1 MSLLPPG
8 RFLMPGNLAGSPALT
23 FAPLDVAA
31 DGSAPDGSLWAMM
44 RRRYEAYKDV
54 VVRPFFRDHFARLDR
69 QIVLVDALA
78 AFNAGPEAL
87 HDLEA
92 ALTGILDC
100 FRIGRSTI
108 LSSLFRPRIDRILF
122 AATKADHLHH
132 QSHDRLEAVLRRA
145 VAKAADRAEYAG
157 AAIDVVALVGGA
169 RHARGAGRAWPGQA
183 AVASSA
189 RPRPARPP
197 MARPSM
203 ARPKSRPFRATCPR
217 TPRNCSTAAF
227 AAFPARASEQA
238 DFRFLRFRPPLL
250 ERDGQRRARAA
261 AHPPRPR
268 PPVPDRRPTAMSEKT
283 PHRRPATFK
292 LGDPGVVVMGPDE
305 TGRPARGTVHITPE
319 ADPATLPVPI
329 DAPRVPVR
337 RGFRWGTLFWSAV
350 GGLVLLG
357 LRLGI
362 VNLIEDLF
370 ARSQTLGYVALAFAA
385 AAALALAVVIGREA
399 FGLAR
404 LAAIEKLH
412 QRAAEVLRSD
422 DRAESRAIVN
432 DLLKL
437 AHQNPQLARARAALV
452 SHADDIIDGAD
463 MIKLAER
470 ELMAPLDEE
479 ARRLVSTAAQRVSV
493 VTAVSPRALIDVLF
507 VFVAA
512 MRLIRQLARLY
523 GGRPG
528 TLGMISLLRHV
539 IGHLAITGG
548 MAVGDSLVQQ
558 MLGHGIAAKLSQRL
572 GEGVLN
578 GLLTARLG
586 LAAIDVTRPLPF
598 TALPRPA
605 RHLALADL
613 AKDLL
618 AQARR

>member
-1 MSLLPPG
+1 
-8 RFLMPGNLAGSPALT
+8 
-23 FAPLDVAA
+23 
-31 DGSAPDGSLWAMM
+31 
-44 RRRYEAYKDV
+44 
-54 VVRPFFRDHFARLDR
+54 
-69 QIVLVDALA
+69 
-78 AFNAGPEAL
+78 
-87 HDLEA
+87 
-92 ALTGILDC
+92 
-100 FRIGRSTI
+100 
-108 LSSLFRPRIDRILF
+108 
-122 AATKADHLHH
+122 
-132 QSHDRLEAVLRRA
+132 
-145 VAKAADRAEYAG
+145 
-157 AAIDVVALVGGA
+157 
-169 RHARGAGRAWPGQA
+169 
-183 AVASSA
+183 
-189 RPRPARPP
+189 
-197 MARPSM
+197 
-203 ARPKSRPFRATCPR
+203 
-217 TPRNCSTAAF
+217 
-227 AAFPARASEQA
+227 
-238 DFRFLRFRPPLL
+238 
-250 ERDGQRRARAA
+250 
-261 AHPPRPR
+261 
-268 PPVPDRRPTAMSEKT
+268 MSEKT

-292 LGDPGVVVMGPDE
+292 LDDPGVIVMGPDE

-319 ADPATLPVPI
+319 ADPALLPVPI
-329 DAPRVPVR
+329 EAPRVLAR
-337 RGFRWGTLFWSAV
+337 RGFRWGSLFWSAA
-350 GGLVLLG
+350 GGLVLLASG
-357 LRLGI
+357 LGV
-362 VNLIEDLF
+362 VNLVEDLF
-370 ARSQTLGYVALAFAA
+370 ARNETLGYVALAFAA

-412 QRAAEVLRSD
+412 QRAIEVLRSD
-422 DRAESRAIVN
+422 DRAESRAVVN

-437 AHQNPQLARARAALV
+437 AHQNPQLARARATLIG
-452 SHADDIIDGAD
+452 HADDIIDGAD

-558 MLGHGIAAKLSQRL
+558 VLGHGIAAKLSQRL

-598 TALPRPA
+598 TALPRPQ
-605 RHLALADL
+605 LGDL

-618 AQARR
+618 RKRDGED